1 MYGLKTGYFTLNPKQ
16 EYKVFFV
23 RKEEADKF
31 VEYIRGIISSG
42 RVPKAVVYGVFG
54 LGKTHFLHY
63 ILYKLNDVSSS
74 VYVETPPCHRRTK
87 FTELYGSILRRM
99 GGRYVLGLLNRA
111 IDTLQPKGISLSE
124 HLKLDPDLAYTIE
137 ETARGK
143 EQHTLWRYLT
153 GAKLRSAEV
162 RSIGAMTNQLNED
175 EAVSFLNA
183 IALLIKEFE
192 GKQLML
198 LVDEIENTNDIGG
211 DSLSMFREAIRG
223 LVDESSR
230 VGTIFAAT
238 GRAMEGLPICI
249 TDESVRRRIGF
260 PNYMYFEEYTV
271 DNLAQFIYEV
281 IQYRRREDFDVK
293 VAVKQAKEIHAESVT
308 EKSYPFTEEG
318 IKKIIETVVALRD
331 TGKIPAVRPPE
342 ALSIM
347 DRALVVATERS
358 ATLVTYE
365 IIDEVCK
372 TLTGIMEA
380 W

>member
-1 MYGLKTGYFTLNPKQ
+1 MYGLKTGYFTLNPKE
-16 EYKVFFV
+16 EYRVFFV

-31 VEYIRGIISSG
+31 IDYIRGIIASG
-42 RVPKAVVYGVFG
+42 RVPKAVIYGVFG

-63 ILYKLNDVSSS
+63 VLYKLGDVSSS

-87 FTELYGSILRRM
+87 FTELYGSVLRRM
-99 GGRYVLGLLNRA
+99 GGRYVLGLLDRA
-111 IDTLQPKGISLSE
+111 IDTLQSEGKSLDE
-124 HLKLDPDLAYTIE
+124 YLKLDPDLAYTIE
-137 ETARGK
+137 EAVRGK
-143 EQHTLWRYLT
+143 EQHTLWRYLS

-162 RSIGAMTNQLNED
+162 QSIGAMTNQLNED

-183 IALLIKEFE
+183 VALLIKAFE

-230 VGTIFAAT
+230 VGTVFAAT

-281 IQYRRREDFDVK
+281 IRYRRREDFDVK
-293 VAVKQAKEIHAESVT
+293 VTVKKAKEIAAEGVT
-308 EKSYPFTEEG
+308 ERSYPFTEGG
-318 IKKIIETVVALRD
+318 IGKIIETVVALRD
-331 TGKIPAVRPPE
+331 VGKIPAVRPPE

-347 DRALVVATERS
+347 DRALVIATERNAPLITS
-358 ATLVTYE
+358 EVV
-365 IIDEVCK
+365 DEVCK
-372 TLTGIMEA
+372 TLMSMKEA
-380 W
+380 